1 MSSAVCRLAP
11 SPTGAQHLGNART
24 FLIAY
29 WSARSQNARLMLR
42 IEDIDSPRIKPWATA
57 QAITDLN
64 WLGMDWDGD
73 PIIQTER
80 STLYDQAR
88 NQLMEA
94 GRVYPCTCTRRDIE
108 AAASAP
114 HESTAS
120 GWTPDAP
127 VYPGT
132 CAGWKNGDPLPEDKP
147 FCFRFRMHAKP
158 DRFFDRVHGEV
169 TCDPIRDIGDF
180 PITRKAETAA
190 DCLAAY
196 QLAVVIDDIDAGV
209 TEVVRGDDLI
219 LSTFRQLQLYEAL
232 GHSPPSHAHVP
243 LVTGTDGRRLA
254 KRHGD
259 TRLSHFREQGMTP
272 ETIVRWAAKTSG
284 LCPDSDDS
292 LKDMTLDQIHQK
304 LIGQFDWVHIRRQPT
319 VVDDFGSAID

>member
-29 WSARSQNARLMLR
+29 WSARSQNARLILR
-42 IEDIDSPRIKPWATA
+42 IEDIDSPRIKPWATE
-57 QAITDLN
+57 QAITDLR

-80 STLYDQAR
+80 SPLYDQAR
-88 NQLMEA
+88 EQLLDA
-94 GRVYPCTCTRRDIE
+94 GRVYPCSCTRRDIE

-169 TCDPIRDIGDF
+169 TCDPIQDIGDF

-284 LCPDSDDS
+284 LCTDSDDS
-292 LKDMTLDQIHQK
+292 LKDMTPDQIHQK
-304 LIGQFDWVHIRRQPT
+304 LIGQFDWVRIQRQPT
-319 VVDDFGSAID
+319 IVDDFGSSEA